1 MLALGGASGMAPN
14 LYEALLPLGD
24 RVEGGVIADCGHFIP
39 EEKPEELTE
48 RMLAFFAC
56 AGVSSPLEIGRAT
69 PRCWL

>member
-1 MLALGGASGMAPN
+1 MGFGIIRFWLGGASGMPPN
-14 LYEALLPLGD
+14 L
-24 RVEGGVIADCGHFIP
+24 CGHFIP

-56 AGVSSPLEIGRAT
+56 AGVSSPLEIGCAT